1 MLIQVQIHVL
11 HGKKSLIS
19 LNNRICYNFIYR
31 ERGDI
36 MKVAIISTFDTFFDR
51 VDLLKEYY
59 QDKGLEVTVIT
70 SDYSHRL
77 KEKYQNNKAD
87 IQLSVRPY
95 NKNLSIDR
103 LRSHDQFAK
112 K

>member
-51 VDLLKEYY
+51 VDLFVHYFIKKLLLFIFIIFFYFYY
-59 QDKGLEVTVIT
+59 
-70 SDYSHRL
+70 L
-77 KEKYQNNKAD
+77 KEKY
-87 IQLSVRPY
+87 
-95 NKNLSIDR
+95 
-103 LRSHDQFAK
+103 
-112 K
+112 

>member
-51 VDLLKEYY
+51 V
-59 QDKGLEVTVIT
+59 I
-70 SDYSHRL
+70 
-77 KEKYQNNKAD
+77 
-87 IQLSVRPY
+87 
-95 NKNLSIDR
+95 
-103 LRSHDQFAK
+103 F
-112 K
+112 

>member
-1 MLIQVQIHVL
+1 
-11 HGKKSLIS
+11 
-19 LNNRICYNFIYR
+19 
-31 ERGDI
+31 

-77 KEKYQNNKAD
+77 K
-87 IQLSVRPY
+87 
-95 NKNLSIDR
+95 
-103 LRSHDQFAK
+103 
-112 K
+112 

>member
-1 MLIQVQIHVL
+1 
-11 HGKKSLIS
+11 
-19 LNNRICYNFIYR
+19 
-31 ERGDI
+31 

-87 IQLSVRPY
+87 IHPSVTPC
-95 NKNLSIDR
+95 NDQAALK
-103 LRSHDQFAK
+103 RSTAIPSST
-112 K
+112 